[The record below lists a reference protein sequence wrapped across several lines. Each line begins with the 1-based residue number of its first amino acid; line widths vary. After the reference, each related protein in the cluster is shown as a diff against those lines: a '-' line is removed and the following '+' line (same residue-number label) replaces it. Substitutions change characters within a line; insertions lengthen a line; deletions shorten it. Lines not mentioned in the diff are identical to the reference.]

1 MINYIMPNIAMSEEL
16 SFESKKHVKLVV
28 ESLEY
33 KPITQRLELM
43 RENLAEL
50 KKKRT
55 LDQLKQISKY
65 GLY

>member
-1 MINYIMPNIAMSEEL
+1 MGYFRRLTMSDEL

-33 KPITQRLELM
+33 KPIAKRLEVM
-43 RENLAEL
+43 REDLAEM

-55 LDQLKQISKY
+55 LDQLKEISKH

>member
-1 MINYIMPNIAMSEEL
+1 MPNIAMSEEL

-33 KPITQRLELM
+33 KPIAKRLEVM
-43 RENLAEL
+43 REDLAEM
-50 KKKRT
+50 KKRRT
-55 LDQLKQISKY
+55 FEQLKHISKH

>member
-1 MINYIMPNIAMSEEL
+1 MSDEL

-33 KPITQRLELM
+33 KPISKRLEIM
-43 RENLAEL
+43 REDLVQL

-55 LDQLKQISKY
+55 LEQLKHISKH